1 MPKYYL
7 TFGIKYAE
15 ELHPYFHNAHPDGW
29 VEFESQSENDARVE
43 AYDLFEDKWAF
54 IYNEKNFNPTNF
66 RAGRIATAKEIKE
79 EDTENLLFYK
89 KHTNGSKNSIAI
101 VSEIEIINT
110 LSPDKMMVMNNVSQL
125 FGSLATFP
133 RSDKF
138 HKRIEDCMENISHG
152 LPGGDEEVQYILK
165 LKESIYNLIIAIKS
179 R

>member
-1 MPKYYL
+1 MLWVEVY
-7 TFGIKYAE
+7 
-15 ELHPYFHNAHPDGW
+15 AHPDGW

-101 VSEIEIINT
+101 VSEIELINT
-110 LSPDKMMVMNNVSQL
+110 LSPDKMMVMNNVSKL

-138 HKRIEDCMENISHG
+138 HKRIEDCIENISHG
-152 LPGGDEEVQYILK
+152 LPGGDEEVQYIINLK
-165 LKESIYNLIIAIKS
+165 SKINDLITAIKS